1 MNKAL
6 QGINLQ
12 TQNRNKYFGSFLDF
26 IQGKKLDQKLVS
38 GLGKGK
44 WLFLE
49 IESNKIK
56 SCFNEQ
62 LALYLLRHEKNSFKI
77 SASLS
82 AFDKIKKGSL
92 SKLKQLGFN
101 LSVRGSIIDANIKK
115 LSLVNLNRFLTEI
128 EAMPLAATGVSIY
141 KNGKKIAYL
150 ENDCLTL
157 SNKSLINP
165 LLKLINVKR
174 ASDLVCYVEIT
185 GLRSWKG
192 IHSGHMIIL
201 NGRNKIRQL
210 SF

>member
-12 TQNRNKYFGSFLDF
+12 TQDRNKYFGSFIDF

-62 LALYLLRHEKNSFKI
+62 LALYLLRHENDSFKV

-101 LSVRGSIIDANIKK
+101 LSVRGSIIDANIKR

-128 EAMPLAATGVSIY
+128 ENMPLAAMGVSIY
-141 KNGKKIAYL
+141 KNGKKIAYF
-150 ENDCLTL
+150 NDDCLTL
-157 SNKSLINP
+157 NNKSLIKP
-165 LLKLINVKR
+165 FLKLMNVKR
-174 ASDLVCYVEIT
+174 ASDLICYVEIT
-185 GLRSWKG
+185 GIKSWKG
-192 IHSGHMIIL
+192 IRNGHMTIF
-201 NGRNKIRQL
+201 NGQNKIKQL